1 MRPHASASDKCCGA
15 QPERRV
21 AEPLSSIAPR
31 KVCDRVGL
39 TAPAQAS
46 HSACGISAIAA
57 WTLSVIVS
65 VFPFIA
71 RRSLELDRN
80 TAGQRIDP
88 DRGAG
93 MPALVAEHLDH
104 QVGGAVDD
112 LRHVGE
118 VGGAVD

>member
-71 RRSLELDRN
+71 RRSLELEHRLDLDRN

-93 MPALVAEHLDH
+93 MPALVAE
-104 QVGGAVDD
+104 
-112 LRHVGE
+112 
-118 VGGAVD
+118 